1 MTIDYSI
8 IQKIKKNLSFSRVNC
23 KMENHKEKL
32 KNKEQNLIWNIKK
45 MLFFVSQQPHFCL
58 LCLEAIKSMLL
69 CHTKAVATALVAH
82 TASNNIRNAQYFHCR
97 HFIYFAS
104 RDFDWLNAT
113 AIFLKINLIH
123 KNKCFWYLLSTFQ
136 WTLLRYTVE

>member
-23 KMENHKEKL
+23 KMKNHKEKL
-32 KNKEQNLIWNIKK
+32 KNKEQNLIWNNKK
-45 MLFFVSQQPHFCL
+45 KECFFFVRCRPHFCL

-97 HFIYFAS
+97 HFIYF
-104 RDFDWLNAT
+104 T
-113 AIFLKINLIH
+113 TLI
-123 KNKCFWYLLSTFQ
+123 
-136 WTLLRYTVE
+136 E